1 MEHGTLEEPVYPK
14 FLGKAGWVKK
24 APCRLLA
31 KYKERYI
38 EVERTDVAIYENE
51 DLKSCIER
59 LDLDNYDKCHELKSP
74 FRRKQR
80 LILIRSPKSGNKV
93 PDMIFQAQTAV
104 EKEAWIKA
112 LSEGISRAKNK
123 VLDEVKLNESSNLQH
138 FTRARPQGIRNRRP
152 PTRIH
157 MKELAELSSEGM
169 LRLGLATMP
178 NSTYDDVD
186 TLVEC
191 HKSLGKPKEPEV
203 EESRTQVKAL
213 MLPMVLPE
221 DSDVPAEEATEGSY
235 PVSTCKKGPPPTTPN
250 LASNYSSELPG
261 DSQFRRQIQPP
272 TPPTKDKKPLQTSE
286 LNQEAADRPEVTGR
300 ITENVCNDEGVVLDE
315 ETNLIIDDNTT
326 PEGDEPS
333 LCLEKGS
340 VLCLHAEEIPCND
353 LLKDDDGPILAQI
366 SQVKANAA
374 EECVL
379 NVKCEAS
386 STTLRGGNI
395 GLGVFDSRVRVTPDA
410 RSEVSTLFQAA
421 SFGDL
426 LSDSSVGIHGRSV
439 VLPKQTFSNHLA
451 KVENEL
457 MLEVENTKRFMSR
470 VVGDDDDDGS
480 TPEELLSKAMEKL
493 KKADQVLT
501 EVKKLQFTKTLNKRN
516 SW

>member
-1 MEHGTLEEPVYPK
+1 MEHGTGEEPVHPK

-38 EVERTDVAIYENE
+38 EVERTNVAVYENE
-51 DLKSCIER
+51 DPKSCIER

-93 PDMIFQAQTAV
+93 PDMIFQARTAV

-138 FTRARPQGIRNRRP
+138 FTRARPHGIRNRRP

-178 NSTYDDVD
+178 NSPYDDVD
-186 TLVEC
+186 TLVEN
-191 HKSLGKPKEPEV
+191 HKSLGEPKEPEV
-203 EESRTQVKAL
+203 GERRTQAL

-221 DSDVPAEEATEGSY
+221 DSDVPAEEATEGSC
-235 PVSTCKKGPPPTTPN
+235 PVSMCKKGPPPTTPN

-261 DSQFRRQIQPP
+261 DSQFRRKIQPP
-272 TPPTKDKKPLQTSE
+272 TPPTKDKKPSQTSE
-286 LNQEAADRPEVTGR
+286 LNQEAADRPEITET
-300 ITENVCNDEGVVLDE
+300 ITENVCNDEGFVLDE
-315 ETNLIIDDNTT
+315 ETNLIIDNNTT

-340 VLCLHAEEIPCND
+340 VPCLHAEAIPCND
-353 LLKDDDGPILAQI
+353 LLKDDDGPVLAQI
-366 SQVKANAA
+366 SQVKADAA

-379 NVKCEAS
+379 KVKREAS
-386 STTLRGGNI
+386 STTLRKGNI
-395 GLGVFDSRVRVTPDA
+395 GLGVFDSCVRVTPDA
-410 RSEVSTLFQAA
+410 RSEVSTQFQAA

-426 LSDSSVGIHGRSV
+426 LSDSSVGHHGRSAV
-439 VLPKQTFSNHLA
+439 HPKQAFRHHLA

-457 MLEVENTKRFMSR
+457 MLEVEKTNKLMSR
-470 VVGDDDDDGS
+470 VVWGDDNDGS
-480 TPEELLSKAMEKL
+480 TSAELLSKAMEKF

-501 EVKKLQFTKTLNKRN
+501 EVKKLQLRKTLNKRY